1 MQSVFYL
8 LITLAILIVVH
19 EYGHYWVARRCGVKV
34 LKFSIGFGKPLWK
47 RVSKS
52 GTEFSVSALPLG
64 GYVKML
70 DEREGEVDEHL
81 RNQAFNNKSLAAR
94 SAIVIAGPLANL
106 LFAIFAYWLIFMIG
120 IPGQKP
126 IISEVELDSPADV
139 AQLVTGDV
147 ILEVDGY
154 KTPTLASVT
163 RILANIAID
172 GGKVDLLVSDGNS
185 ARDVELD
192 VVQYDFSNSAKPLL
206 DSLGIKPYSIEV
218 LPFIASVTDTGE
230 AKKSG
235 IQQGDKIL
243 FVGNQQINNWMDVV
257 KLVQAS
263 PNTPLEFTIERQQQK
278 YVLSVTPSAGEDGM
292 GRIGAMVDVSKTTID
307 DRYLAIEQYGVF
319 SALYKGFSQTWQ
331 FSSATVK
338 SIVGMLM
345 GEVSSTNIG
354 GPVTI
359 AQYAGSSAEHGLISF
374 MGFLAM
380 ISISLGLLN
389 LMPIPMLDGG
399 HLAFYLFEWLRG
411 KPLSEY
417 TQSMLQKIGIML
429 LVMLMIL
436 AFFNDL
442 TRLFG

>member
-126 IISEVELDSPADV
+126 IISEVELDSPAYV

-192 VVQYDFSNSAKPLL
+192 VAQYDFSNSAKPLL
-206 DSLGIKPYSIEV
+206 DSLGIRPYSIEV

-278 YVLSVTPSAGEDGM
+278 YVLSVTPSAGDDGI

-399 HLAFYLFEWLRG
+399 HLAFYLIEWLRG

-429 LVMLMIL
+429 LVMLMFL

>member
-94 SAIVIAGPLANL
+94 SAIVIAGPLPNL

-126 IISEVELDSPADV
+126 IISEVELDSPAYV

-192 VVQYDFSNSAKPLL
+192 VAQYDFSNSAKPLL

-278 YVLSVTPSAGEDGM
+278 YVLSVTPSAGDDGI

-399 HLAFYLFEWLRG
+399 HLAFYLIEWLRG

-417 TQSMLQKIGIML
+417 TQSMLQKIGILL

>member
-126 IISEVELDSPADV
+126 IISEVELDSPAYV

-192 VVQYDFSNSAKPLL
+192 VAQYDFSNSAKPLL

-278 YVLSVTPSAGEDGM
+278 YVLSVTPSAGDDGI

-399 HLAFYLFEWLRG
+399 HLAFYLIEWLRG

-417 TQSMLQKIGIML
+417 TQSMLQKIGILL

>member
-126 IISEVELDSPADV
+126 IISEVELDSPAYV

-192 VVQYDFSNSAKPLL
+192 VAQYDFSNSAKPLL

-278 YVLSVTPSAGEDGM
+278 YVLSVTPSAGDDGI

-399 HLAFYLFEWLRG
+399 HLAFYLIEWLRG